1 MKPMSKE
8 KSMLE
13 KIFIGVAVV
22 VVVFLAL
29 KMRQKKKP
37 NIVPPD
43 YDGRP
48 DYAKPKE
55 PDA

>member
-1 MKPMSKE
+1 
-8 KSMLE
+8 MLE